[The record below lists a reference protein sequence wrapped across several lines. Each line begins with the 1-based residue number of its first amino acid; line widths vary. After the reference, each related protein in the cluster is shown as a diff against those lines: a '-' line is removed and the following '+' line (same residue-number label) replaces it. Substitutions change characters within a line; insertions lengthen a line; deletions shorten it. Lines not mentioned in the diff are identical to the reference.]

1 MDKRIASAS
10 ISVDDEFS
18 PVNLQLSPGINILW
32 GEKAEEV
39 MWTLVGIFSA
49 TPRQISAQLK
59 AEVRWQDDISFW
71 ISGEINAGRSTIFVE
86 DITLPN
92 GISAAQQVKRFH
104 KRRFLEFRKQPCV
117 FDGTRPFQQYPLG
130 ESDSI
135 LNNFHL
141 FLHQNIYDDRPLF
154 LFNFL
159 ERLDE
164 SIDLSPIFRALA
176 TTGRQV
182 FIAVPR
188 SYTINTLEEMP
199 YDATIHTL

>member
-1 MDKRIASAS
+1 MDRRIASAS
-10 ISVDDEFS
+10 ISVGDGLS
-18 PVNLQLSPGINILW
+18 AVKLQLSPGINILW
-32 GEKAEEV
+32 GENAEEV
-39 MWTLVGIFSA
+39 MWTLVGIFGA
-49 TPRQISAQLK
+49 TPGQISAQLK
-59 AEVRWQDDISFW
+59 AEIRWQNDISFW
-71 ISGEINAGRSTIFVE
+71 ISGEINAGRSAIFVE
-86 DITLPN
+86 DTTLPN
-92 GISAAQQVKRFH
+92 GTSAAQQVKRFH

-117 FDGTRPFQQYPLG
+117 FDGTRPFQRYPLG
-130 ESDSI
+130 ESDLI

-141 FLHQNIYDDRPLF
+141 FLCCNLSDDRPLF

-176 TTGRQV
+176 ATGRQV

>member
-176 TTGRQV
+176 ATERQV